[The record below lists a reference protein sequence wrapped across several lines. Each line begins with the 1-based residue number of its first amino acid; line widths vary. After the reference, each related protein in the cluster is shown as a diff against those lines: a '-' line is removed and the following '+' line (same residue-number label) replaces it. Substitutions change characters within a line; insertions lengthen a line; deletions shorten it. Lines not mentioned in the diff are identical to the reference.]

1 MARTAGTTTSRL
13 NPEQIDRTRDGF
25 MSGAW
30 GGSPTPAKGGG
41 GGDAEGAE
49 FKARLMMEKD
59 M

>member
-1 MARTAGTTTSRL
+1 
-13 NPEQIDRTRDGF
+13 